1 MRTAR
6 RGSWRMRLKILEYVP
21 PRLQDS
27 AHVHAHMHTLSVLSI
42 VLSCCL
48 SCVAV
53 DPDVAALLA
62 P

>member
-1 MRTAR
+1 
-6 RGSWRMRLKILEYVP
+6 MRLKILEYVR

-27 AHVHAHMHTLSVLSI
+27 AHVHARMHTLSVF
-42 VLSCCL
+42 LSCCL
-48 SCVAV
+48 VASPCVAV